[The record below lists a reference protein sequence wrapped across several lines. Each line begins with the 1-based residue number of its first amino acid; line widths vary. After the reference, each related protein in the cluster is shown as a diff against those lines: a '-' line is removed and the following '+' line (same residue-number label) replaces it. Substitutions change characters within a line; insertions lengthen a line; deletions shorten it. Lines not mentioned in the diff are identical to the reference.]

1 MRSILMDRDL
11 KSMQGSLEQSVATV
25 DGQIEV
31 YNNLSNYITFNE
43 TISSVLAYDYSST
56 YEMSARLLQ
65 PLILCCLHLNI
76 SIMI

>member
-1 MRSILMDRDL
+1 
-11 KSMQGSLEQSVATV
+11 MQGSLEQSVATV

-56 YEMSARLLQ
+56 YENVQ
-65 PLILCCLHLNI
+65 PDCYNL
-76 SIMI
+76 